1 MLLYWVLKPVL
12 FILEHTPRC
21 VLVGMAKFIAFCLW
35 HTSSDR
41 RHVAITNAK
50 ILGAKD
56 PIRTARKSFDYTFMA
71 YIDIF
76 FAHRINKKFI
86 SKYVEIEGIEK
97 YDKLKSEYK
106 DIAFISGHFVAWSLM
121 ATIAYQ
127 SAGIKLITIGRS
139 TKNFA
144 IDKILDELRN
154 FEGIKYVTHR
164 GAMEKLPEYIKQGY
178 MPGVYIDHTA
188 MGKDC
193 INANFCGY
201 KVPVIAGI
209 PVLCIRKNYPVILFF
224 TLYNGKKFKVIVKD
238 PIFPDTTLKP
248 KERIVKF
255 IEDINN
261 VYEEVYRQYPEQ
273 WYLIHR
279 RFKRVELE
287 DGSLSGHV
295 YEKGVDNE

>member
-1 MLLYWVLKPVL
+1 MILYILLKPVL
-12 FILEHTPRC
+12 FILLHTPRC
-21 VLVGMAKFIAFCLW
+21 VLIALAKFLGLCLW
-35 HTSSDR
+35 HLSSDR
-41 RHVAITNAK
+41 RHVAIVNAK

-56 PIRTARKSFDYTFMA
+56 AKKTAKKSFIYTFMA

-76 FAHRINKKFI
+76 YAKRINKKI
-86 SKYVEIEGIEK
+86 IDKYVEIEGLEIYEA
-97 YDKLKSEYK
+97 LKKEHK
-106 DIAFISGHFVAWSLM
+106 EMAFISGHFGAWSLM
-121 ATIAYQ
+121 ATLAYQ
-127 SAGIKLITIGRS
+127 TAGIKLITIGRS

-144 IDKILDELRN
+144 IDKILDELRT

-188 MGKDC
+188 LGKDC
-193 INANFCGY
+193 INVNFCGY

-209 PVLCIRKNYPVILFF
+209 PALCVRKNYPAIFFF
-224 TLYNGKKFKVIVKD
+224 TLYDGKKFKIIVKN
-238 PIFPDTTLKP
+238 PVFPDKKLKP
-248 KERIVKF
+248 KERIIKF
-255 IEDINN
+255 IEDINK

-287 DGSLSGHV
+287 DGTLSG
-295 YEKGVDNE
+295 YLYDK